1 MIVGKWTPFGAWGAA
16 LLFGIAAAIPVA
28 MQLQGN
34 AIPYQLIAMLPYL
47 LTIVV
52 VAGAVGR
59 ATPPAADGQP
69 YVRA

>member
-1 MIVGKWTPFGAWGAA
+1 VAE
-16 LLFGIAAAIPVA
+16 AIPTA
-28 MQLQGN
+28 MQLQGIN
-34 AIPYQLIAMLPYL
+34 IPYQIVSLLPYL

-69 YVRA
+69 YVRQ